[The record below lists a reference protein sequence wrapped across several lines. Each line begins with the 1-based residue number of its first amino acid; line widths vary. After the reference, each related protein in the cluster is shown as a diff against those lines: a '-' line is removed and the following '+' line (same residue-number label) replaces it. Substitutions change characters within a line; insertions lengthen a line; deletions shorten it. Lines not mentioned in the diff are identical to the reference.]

1 MVCTREKF
9 RKLIISYIKY
19 FVDKK
24 LDLLIVNPSQLLEAF
39 MTDQD
44 VLNHARYIF
53 TTGRMIHDR
62 IMRISTGAC
71 MSTNKDD
78 RFGELS
84 APQMNML
91 MMIRVR
97 ETVSVTELAALLNVS
112 PPSVSTMVDRLV
124 ERGLLTRVAS
134 DQDRRKVVIRVSPEA
149 LEDITRVEGMIL
161 ESFVELVEA
170 VGPETTQKWC
180 EVLQQIKQVLENKAL
195 SA

>member
-1 MVCTREKF
+1 
-9 RKLIISYIKY
+9 
-19 FVDKK
+19 
-24 LDLLIVNPSQLLEAF
+24 

-44 VLNHARYIF
+44 TLTRARYIF

-71 MSTNKDD
+71 MRIAEDG

-84 APQMNML
+84 APQMNMM

-97 ETVSVTELAALLNVS
+97 QSVSVTELAVLLNVS

-124 ERGLLTRVAS
+124 ERGLLTRIPS

-149 LEDITRVEGMIL
+149 LKNIARVEEMVLG
-161 ESFVELVEA
+161 SFVELVTEL
-170 VGPETTQKWC
+170 GPETTQKWC
-180 EVLQQIKQVLENKAL
+180 EVLQQIKQVLEKNQP

>member
-1 MVCTREKF
+1 
-9 RKLIISYIKY
+9 
-19 FVDKK
+19 
-24 LDLLIVNPSQLLEAF
+24 

-44 VLNHARYIF
+44 TLTSARYIF

-71 MSTNKDD
+71 MSIAEDG

-84 APQMNML
+84 APQMNMM

-97 ETVSVTELAALLNVS
+97 QSVSVTELAVLLNVS

-124 ERGLLTRVAS
+124 ERGLLTRIPS

-149 LEDITRVEGMIL
+149 LKNIARVEEMVLG
-161 ESFVELVEA
+161 SFVELVTEL
-170 VGPETTQKWC
+170 GPETTQKWC
-180 EVLQQIKQVLENKAL
+180 EVLQQIKQVFEKNQL

>member
-1 MVCTREKF
+1 
-9 RKLIISYIKY
+9 
-19 FVDKK
+19 
-24 LDLLIVNPSQLLEAF
+24 

-44 VLNHARYIF
+44 VLNSARYIF

-71 MSTNKDD
+71 MGTSKDD
-78 RFGELS
+78 RLGELS

-97 ETVSVTELAALLNVS
+97 EAVSVTELAALLNVS

-124 ERGLLTRVAS
+124 ERGLLTRTPS
-134 DQDRRKVVIRVSPEA
+134 GQDRRKVEIRVTPEA
-149 LEDITRVEGMIL
+149 LKDITRVEKMIL
-161 ESFVELVEA
+161 GSFVELVDA

-180 EVLQQIKQVLENKAL
+180 DVLQQIKQVLEKNQL

>member
-1 MVCTREKF
+1 
-9 RKLIISYIKY
+9 
-19 FVDKK
+19 
-24 LDLLIVNPSQLLEAF
+24 

-53 TTGRMIHDR
+53 TTGRMVHDR
-62 IMRISTGAC
+62 IMRISSGAC
-71 MSTNKDD
+71 MGTNKDN

-97 ETVSVTELAALLNVS
+97 QTVSVTELAALLNVS

-149 LEDITRVEGMIL
+149 LEDIARVEEMVLGA
-161 ESFVELVEA
+161 FVELVEA

-180 EVLQQIKQVLENKAL
+180 EVLQQIKQILEKKSL